1 MSNTITGKER
11 FSLKYLC
18 EYELKHVSIT
28 LTRDDFIMPI
38 FRKRNGGVNF
48 DFFFFQ
54 NRQFFG
60 TEKIEEI
67 IEPFAEK
74 EIDHK
79 KVSMTF
85 LTDEEI

>member
-1 MSNTITGKER
+1 MEVLILTF
-11 FSLKYLC
+11 FSFKIDNSLVLK
-18 EYELKHVSIT
+18 
-28 LTRDDFIMPI
+28 
-38 FRKRNGGVNF
+38 
-48 DFFFFQ
+48 
-54 NRQFFG
+54 
-60 TEKIEEI
+60 KIEEI